1 MNKVILIGRLAK
13 DPEVRYTQSGK
24 AVASFPLAVNRPW
37 SKDGKQTADFIPII
51 AWQKL
56 AEIVGNNLIK
66 GAQISIEG
74 RMQVRSYDAQDGSKR
89 YVTEIVAN
97 EIEFL
102 SAKHKQS
109 EEEPAA
115 AGAGQFGPAVPDEE
129 IPF

>member
-1 MNKVILIGRLAK
+1 MSAGHTRQPFPGR
-13 DPEVRYTQSGK
+13 
-24 AVASFPLAVNRPW
+24 
-37 SKDGKQTADFIPII
+37 
-51 AWQKL
+51 
-56 AEIVGNNLIK
+56 
-66 GAQISIEG
+66 
-74 RMQVRSYDAQDGSKR
+74 RSYDAQDGSKR

-115 AGAGQFGPAVPDEE
+115 GGAGQFGPAVPDEE